1 MRSRFA
7 LRVAT
12 LVLVVFTATAPAF
25 AAPRDDSPGGIERTI
40 TRVIKQIKKI
50 LAPSSEGDSIVLV
63 KP

>member
-7 LRVAT
+7 LRIAT
-12 LVLVVFTATAPAF
+12 LVLVVFTVTAPAF

-40 TRVIKQIKKI
+40 TRVIKKIKNI
-50 LAPSSEGDSIVLV
+50 FTPSSESDLIVLV